1 MKRFF
6 MLFIVVVAYIT
17 NLNAQDNAQGSDR
30 KVNRESRINIESIAI
45 TTPDGE
51 RWFMGK
57 KVDDGFTQK
66 ANTSISSDLFGVK
79 FGPIKGLKN
88 DLMQVG
94 WNNQNR
100 VTYIEIFSRTI
111 KTNDG
116 LAIGDTKETVLETL
130 GLPYI
135 ETSNQYRYQNIDF
148 EVVGIIFQFENERI
162 IKIILYCYV

>member
-6 MLFIVVVAYIT
+6 ALFIVVMVYLT
-17 NLNAQDNAQGSDR
+17 NLNAQDSTQRNDR
-30 KVNRESRINIESIAI
+30 KVNRMSYINMESIAI
-45 TTPDGE
+45 ITPDGE

-57 KVDDGFTQK
+57 KLDDIFTRK

-79 FGPIKGLKN
+79 FGPINGFKSE
-88 DLMQVG
+88 LMQIG

-100 VTYIEIFSRTI
+100 VLYIEVFSRAI

-116 LAIGDTKETVLETL
+116 LAIGDTQEKVLKTL

-135 ETSNQYRYQNIDF
+135 ETSNQYRYQNVDF

-162 IKIILYCYV
+162 KKIILYCYV